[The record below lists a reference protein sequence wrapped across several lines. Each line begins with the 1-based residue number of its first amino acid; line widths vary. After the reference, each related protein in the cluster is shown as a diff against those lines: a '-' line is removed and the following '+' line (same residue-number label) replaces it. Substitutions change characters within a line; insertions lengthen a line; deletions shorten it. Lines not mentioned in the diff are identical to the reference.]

1 VNKDYNCEN
10 LLKFNHVSVV
20 LSCESMQNFEMDLS
34 VVDWV
39 SLNSVP
45 HSKNMVEQYAHSDL
59 EKNMNTCLFSWAN
72 GCYFCFVD
80 LEPFRPQQ

>member
-10 LLKFNHVSVV
+10 LLKFHHVSVV

-34 VVDWV
+34 VVYWV

-59 EKNMNTCLFSWAN
+59 EKDTNTCLF
-72 GCYFCFVD
+72 
-80 LEPFRPQQ
+80 